1 MLVLSRKRD
10 ETIVIND
17 NIQITIVAIKGDKVR
32 VGIEAPIEV
41 SVHRKEVY
49 EAIKRRGEDG
59 NPYIVPTLQCS
70 IARRSKFQF

>member
-59 NPYIVPTLQCS
+59 NP
-70 IARRSKFQF
+70 

>member
-1 MLVLSRKRD
+1 MDYARGKELPESRLKTGKLGRKGK
-10 ETIVIND
+10 I

-59 NPYIVPTLQCS
+59 NP
-70 IARRSKFQF
+70 

>member
-17 NIQITIVAIKGDKVR
+17 DIQITIVAIRGDKVR
-32 VGIEAPIEV
+32 VGIEAPIHI

-49 EAIKRRGEDG
+49 EAIKRGEDG
-59 NPYIVPTLQCS
+59 KS
-70 IARRSKFQF
+70 